1 MQQLN
6 FWKVE
11 QPPPKIE
18 YRPKVRDLPSR
29 ERPVNRL
36 RHVGPGA
43 LSTTEILAAL
53 LQTPRALDQAR
64 ELLVKF
70 EGLPGLVRACEM
82 EIVQVDGIGPAQAAR
97 IKAALEFGRRL
108 LLSTPEDRLKI
119 RSPADVAQLLMAEM
133 SHLEQEHFRVL
144 MLDTRNNLLDA
155 ITLYV
160 GSLNASH
167 IRVAEVFREPIKRNA
182 ASIIVAHNHPSGDP
196 TPSPEDVEVTRQL
209 VKTGN
214 LLDIEV
220 LDHLIIGQQRFV
232 SLRERGLG
240 FS

>member
-1 MQQLN
+1 MQQLS
-6 FWKVE
+6 FIRVE
-11 QPPPKIE
+11 QQPE
-18 YRPKVRDLPSR
+18 YRPKVRDLPVR
-29 ERPVNRL
+29 ERPVNRI
-36 RHVGPGA
+36 REVGPMA
-43 LSTTEILAAL
+43 VSTTELLACL
-53 LQTPRALDQAR
+53 LQTSDALHQAQV
-64 ELLVKF
+64 LLTQFK
-70 EGLPGLVRACEM
+70 GLPGLVRACEA

-108 LLSTPEDRLKI
+108 MLATPEDRLQV

-133 SHLEQEHFRVL
+133 GHLEQEHFRVL
-144 MLDTRNNLLDA
+144 MLDTRNNLLDT

-209 VKTGN
+209 VETGI

-220 LDHLIIGQQRFV
+220 LDHLVIGHQRFV

-240 FS
+240 FDK